1 MRYTYEDDTLLGLEK
16 ARKGRKPR
24 RWRGSLPQRI
34 RASKKLPQAV
44 FKISSYSHTAGA
56 VWDRVN
62 YVARDGELAVEA
74 QDGEALD
81 HVELEAMVDKWEGEA
96 GHRKRGVLA
105 MSAVV
110 SFPSGV
116 NREQATEAAR
126 QFFGEAF
133 GRNHDYVFAPHDDA
147 KQFHVHVIVQARGHD
162 GTQLRITKEDIQDLR
177 LLLAEKAREQGIELD
192 ASPRWARGEE
202 REQQR
207 PWAVEGIERRGK
219 AAAWEPPNKA
229 ERIQRAEEREAEISE
244 EVRFREG
251 RVTPDRQA
259 AWEAL
264 MAERVRAERAAPDAA
279 PCQALEYARAAA
291 TLAANIPRLET
302 DTQKVAAVKGTMQL
316 AAFSWDIPRRE
327 TDQAEDIA
335 DARGIVNRAVR
346 AVHEHI
352 QGIES
357 GAAKKE
363 AIQAERALTPQ
374 LKEYRQEQREK
385 AAEERKAR
393 EAAEEREAGPEL
405 ER

>member
-44 FKISSYSHTAGA
+44 FKISSYSHSAGA

-62 YVARDGELAVEA
+62 YVARDGELEVEA

-81 HVELEAMVDKWEGEA
+81 QVELEAMVDKWEGEA
-96 GHRKRGVLA
+96 AQRKRGVLA

-116 NREQATEAAR
+116 GREKATEAAR

-147 KQFHVHVIVQARGHD
+147 KQFHVHVVVQARGHD
-162 GTQLRITKEDIQDLR
+162 GTQLRITKDDIQDLR
-177 LLLAEKAREQGIELD
+177 MLLAEKAREQGIELD

-202 REQQR
+202 REPHR
-207 PWAVEGIERRGK
+207 PRAVEGIERRGE
-219 AAAWEPPNKA
+219 AAAWEPLTKAELLQKA
-229 ERIQRAEEREAEISE
+229 ERYKAEMSER
-244 EVRFREG
+244 VRQREG
-251 RVTPDRQA
+251 RLTPDRQA
-259 AWEAL
+259 AWDAL
-264 MAERVRAERAAPDAA
+264 TEERAKRRDLDAA

-291 TLAANIPRLET
+291 TLAANIPRLEN
-302 DTQKVAAVKGTMQL
+302 DKQKVAAVKGTMQL
-316 AAFSWDIPRRE
+316 AAFSWNIPSRE
-327 TDQAEDIA
+327 TDKAEEIA
-335 DARGIVNRAVR
+335 EARGIVNRAVR

-363 AIQAERALTPQ
+363 AIQAERQLTPQ
-374 LKEYRQEQREK
+374 LKEYRQEQRDK

-393 EAAEEREAGPEL
+393 EAAEERDAGPEL